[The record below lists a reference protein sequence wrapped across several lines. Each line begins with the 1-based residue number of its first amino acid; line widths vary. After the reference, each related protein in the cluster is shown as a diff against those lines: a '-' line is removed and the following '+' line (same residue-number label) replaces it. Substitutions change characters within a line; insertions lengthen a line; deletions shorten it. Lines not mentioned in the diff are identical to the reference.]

1 MRSRSSPHAPGER
14 AARHLGRPRLRLP
27 VRADRAARA
36 VQLQREQ
43 VGLPFTGWTLDW
55 YSQVFGDYQ
64 IKDALTTSIKVALEV
79 S

>member
-1 MRSRSSPHAPGER
+1 
-14 AARHLGRPRLRLP
+14 
-27 VRADRAARA
+27 
-36 VQLQREQ
+36 